1 MERILVL
8 TRDGDAPA
16 VHVAGLL
23 RERGADVI
31 LFDPGDF
38 PSRAR
43 LSVTVT
49 GSGQARRFLVVS
61 GETFDLD
68 TLTALWFSRPREPV
82 PHRRITDR
90 TTRMYVAQEC
100 AAFSADLWDALDCRM
115 VPASGHVTRYAAR
128 KITQLLQAARLGF
141 EVPRTLVTTDPDRL
155 LDFYCEHDGR
165 IISKVLEQLGTYA
178 GDDDFCRF
186 TEPVSTSD
194 LGHVDDVSLSPV
206 IVQPYVD
213 KTVELRVTV
222 VGSQVF
228 AAEIHSQQSNHAR
241 LDWRRYDLK
250 TTPHRPH
257 ELPTQIADRC
267 VRLVEALGLCYGA
280 LDLVLTPDG
289 RYVFLEI
296 NPAGQYRWIEK
307 ATGLPISEA
316 LCDLLLGTGGAQT
329 TAPREVFDEAV

>member
-155 LDFYCEHDGR
+155 STFTANMTAGLSARSWNNSGLTLATT
-165 IISKVLEQLGTYA
+165 ISA
-178 GDDDFCRF
+178 A
-186 TEPVSTSD
+186 
-194 LGHVDDVSLSPV
+194 SPSRSR
-206 IVQPYVD
+206 Q
-213 KTVELRVTV
+213 
-222 VGSQVF
+222 
-228 AAEIHSQQSNHAR
+228 
-241 LDWRRYDLK
+241 
-250 TTPHRPH
+250 
-257 ELPTQIADRC
+257 
-267 VRLVEALGLCYGA
+267 
-280 LDLVLTPDG
+280 
-289 RYVFLEI
+289 
-296 NPAGQYRWIEK
+296 
-307 ATGLPISEA
+307 AT
-316 LCDLLLGTGGAQT
+316 
-329 TAPREVFDEAV
+329 

>member
-1 MERILVL
+1 MERVLVL
-8 TRDGDAPA
+8 TRDGDTPA

-23 RERGADVI
+23 RERGVDVI
-31 LFDPGDF
+31 LFDPADF
-38 PSRAR
+38 PSRAH
-43 LSVTVT
+43 LSVIVT
-49 GSGQARRFLVVS
+49 SSGHARRFLVAS
-61 GETFDLD
+61 GETIDLD

-82 PHRRITDR
+82 PHRRITDP
-90 TTRMYVAQEC
+90 TTRMYVAHEC
-100 AAFSADLWDALDCRM
+100 AAFSADVWDTLECRM
-115 VPASGHVTRYAAR
+115 VPASGHITRYAAR
-128 KITQLLQAARLGF
+128 KTTQLLHAARLGF

-165 IISKVLEQLGTYA
+165 IISKVLEQFGTYA

-186 TEPVSTSD
+186 TEPVSTRD
-194 LGHVDDVSLSPV
+194 LGHVDDMSLSPV

-213 KTVELRVTV
+213 KALELRVTV
-222 VGSQVF
+222 VGSRVF
-228 AAEIHSQQSNHAR
+228 ATEIHSQKSNHAR

-257 ELPTQIADRC
+257 DLPVHTANRC
-267 VRLVEALGLCYGA
+267 VRLVEELGLCYGA

-316 LCDLLLGTGGAQT
+316 LCDLLLGTDEAQ
-329 TAPREVFDEAV
+329 AMARREVLR